1 MNQTLH
7 QLAYRN
13 IHKYKKHY
21 LFVGIMIFVVST
33 IFMSVVLGYSNYYEV
48 KKHYNQEHYGTWYS
62 YMDLTGYSEKIFD
75 DILEKFQNSKL
86 HYGLWYDQGIQNE
99 YLIGSMDKQLYDM
112 CRIKLK
118 EGNYP
123 AKDNEIAISHQIDE
137 YKLHDTISLQ
147 CDGKTKEYKVVG
159 IVEKSQ
165 ELFPDIY
172 TFQKTGDKCYLVLD
186 TVLGHGTPETHYT
199 FYIDPYDES
208 TEIVYKP
215 IFNPYG
221 YASGSFGLF
230 QQASTQVFLLLEVLA
245 LIIIV
250 LITITSTSL
259 KRRSKE
265 FALLRGIGM
274 TTRQLFVMVFY
285 ENLFTIFMSL
295 FIGALLSFGIV
306 YVMMLYFQSIYHY
319 FFYQVDIPTFL
330 FYFVILLAIT
340 VVATMFP
347 ILNSAKYSLSGTF
360 DAKRFQY
367 IQVRYRKLKKQTL
380 YRLGLREL
388 KVSKKITLFMI
399 GCFVFFSIMY
409 IFSIVDFGSENAHY
423 MQNESS
429 EYYISYTLDKE
440 NIEEAYQIPD
450 ISISHTKCVNSKID
464 YKSHKGIDSYTEFI
478 SIDDFKD
485 IENFIFGSMPKNENE
500 ILIRSDYEVVINH
513 HINEYYTK
521 AESLEPVQ
529 IGDVITL
536 DGIDLKVVG
545 KLNVNNSFLYSSLFY
560 DMIVMPETF
569 NRLTGEDTYC
579 IYDVFKTREDKDEY
593 INKLVQYSFI
603 KRENIYSSDTFIYEE
618 TFQQLE
624 FDNNLFVLPIC
635 AFLVFGYYLNKSD
648 MMNHIRDYRLYS
660 LIGMTHNELLRKQFL
675 KAIYISVI
683 IFITLVFWTLMFSIS
698 YGGTYVPIKIIIIE
712 SIVISIC
719 NSIIY
724 CLPLYS
730 IIKSNF
736 VGSLNG
742 DE

>member
-21 LFVGIMIFVVST
+21 LFVGIMIFVVSM
-33 IFMSVVLGYSNYYEV
+33 IFMSVVLGYSNYYRV

-75 DILEKFQNSKL
+75 DILEYVQNSKL

-118 EGNYP
+118 EGKYP
-123 AKDNEIAISHQIDE
+123 AKDNEIAISHQIDA
-137 YKLHDTISLQ
+137 YKLHDTVSLQ
-147 CDGKTKEYKVVG
+147 FDGKTKEYTVVG

-165 ELFPDIY
+165 DLFPDIY
-172 TFQKTGDKCYLVLD
+172 TFQKISDKCYLVLD
-186 TVLGHGTPETHYT
+186 TVLGHGTPETEYS

-208 TEIVYKP
+208 TGIVYKP
-215 IFNPYG
+215 VFNPFG
-221 YASGSFGLF
+221 YSSGSFGVF
-230 QQASTQVFLLLEVLA
+230 QQASTQLLLLLEALA
-245 LIIIV
+245 LIIVV

-259 KRRSKE
+259 KRRSNE

-295 FIGALLSFGIV
+295 FMGALLSFGIV
-306 YVMMLYFQSIYHY
+306 YVMMLYFQSVYHY
-319 FFYQVDIPTFL
+319 FYYQVDIPTFL
-330 FYFVILLAIT
+330 FYFVVLLAILI
-340 VVATMFP
+340 VATIFP
-347 ILNSAKYSLSGTF
+347 IFNSAKYSLSGTF

-367 IQVRYRKLKKQTL
+367 IQVRYKKLKKQTL
-380 YRLGLREL
+380 YRLALREL
-388 KVSKKITLFMI
+388 KVSKKITFFMI
-399 GCFVFFSIMY
+399 GCFVFISTVF
-409 IFSIVDFGSENAHY
+409 IFLNVDFESANADY
-423 MQNESS
+423 IQSF
-429 EYYISYTLDKE
+429 EYYVNYTLDKE
-440 NIEEAYQIPD
+440 NLEEAYQIPD
-450 ISISHTKCVNSKID
+450 ISIYHQKKVNSQID
-464 YKSHKGIDSYTEFI
+464 YKSHKGIDSYTTLI
-478 SIDDFKD
+478 SIDNIMDIDD
-485 IENFIFGSMPKNENE
+485 IENSISGSMPKNENE

-513 HINEYYTK
+513 YISEYHTHV
-521 AESLEPVQ
+521 ESLEPIQ

-545 KLNVNNSFLYSSLFY
+545 KLDTINPFL

-569 NRLTGEDTYC
+569 NKFTDKDIYF
-579 IYDVFKTREDKDEY
+579 IYDVFKTRKNQAEY
-593 INKLVQYSFI
+593 INKLVQYPFI
-603 KRENIYSSDTFIYEE
+603 EREKIYGVDMGEQGVQS
-618 TFQQLE
+618 QQFE
-624 FDNNLFVLPIC
+624 FDNSLFVLPIC
-635 AFLVFGYYLNKSD
+635 AFLVFSYFLNKSD

-675 KAIYISVI
+675 KAMHISI
-683 IFITLVFWTLMFSIS
+683 ITFIILVFFSLMNSIS
-698 YGGTYVPIKIIIIE
+698 YGGTYVPIKIIIVE
-712 SIVISIC
+712 SIVVLIC
-719 NSIIY
+719 SSIIY